1 MKRLFEFTYNLG
13 NKILDINRNNCFKK
27 WSNIISLVILIVS
40 ALIVNENKTV
50 FFILLFLC
58 YIIWCLGCADKT
70 LLSVYGFLTTG
81 IAYWFLITL
90 VIFVILLNMGFGEFV
105 FFVIS
110 ALLWWSYSLMA
121 NNKVANVANQILST
135 TFAVIVLFK
144 DTLISLIPEYEL
156 SKELIYGYSC
166 EKTIELIFNI
176 AFTPILVINLIALL
190 LCTLKGYWIEKYNN
204 NKDISE
210 PVSEESSDKQ
220 IEEEFYNI

>member
-1 MKRLFEFTYNLG
+1 
-13 NKILDINRNNCFKK
+13 
-27 WSNIISLVILIVS
+27 
-40 ALIVNENKTV
+40 
-50 FFILLFLC
+50 
-58 YIIWCLGCADKT
+58 
-70 LLSVYGFLTTG
+70 
-81 IAYWFLITL
+81 
-90 VIFVILLNMGFGEFV
+90 
-105 FFVIS
+105 
-110 ALLWWSYSLMA
+110 MA